1 MTMHAR
7 WHSVRACVLMAAAVA
22 GLNPTSGVAERPNI
36 LLLVTDDQRPD
47 SLSCTGSTFFRT
59 SHLDALAARGTRFL
73 RASCSNPLCY
83 PSRAEIVTGCTG
95 FRSGVRIESRFRKGL
110 PYLPQTFRD
119 AGYRTAYVGKWHHN
133 AKPGDLGY
141 DETIGFYASGQ
152 QPPDQDYRDFRGVEA
167 TGYRGWQFR
176 DATGQPLAELGIGL
190 TPDISSRFADAA
202 MEFLDRPQS
211 QPFLLHVNFTAPH
224 DPLLIPPGT
233 DPLSRIEQV
242 VLPVNFLPEH
252 PFDHGNARGRD
263 EVLFPFPRTP
273 DALKPAWA
281 VYAALVED
289 IDRQIG
295 RILAR
300 LNETGQLENTLIV
313 FTSDHG
319 LALGSHGLTGKQNMY
334 EHTLNVP
341 LIVAGPGVVSGQVT
355 DAQCVLRDLFPTL
368 CDLAGVAAPQ
378 CDGESFAGVL
388 RGEADVARPYVIG
401 YYGDVQRAIRRESWK
416 LIWYPQID
424 RVQLFDLKA
433 DPHELNDLS
442 ESAEFQK
449 QRSDLEETL
458 KTWLREQG
466 DPDVVKS

>member
-7 WHSVRACVLMAAAVA
+7 WHSVRATLLMAAAVA
-22 GLNPTSGVAERPNI
+22 GLNPSSDAAERPNI
-36 LLLVTDDQRPD
+36 LLLVTDDQRSD
-47 SLSCTGSTFFRT
+47 SLSCAGSAFFRT
-59 SHLDALAARGTRFL
+59 PYLDALAGRGTRFL
-73 RASCSNPLCY
+73 QASCSNPLCY

-95 FRSGVRIESRFRKGL
+95 FRSGVRIESRFREGL
-110 PYLPQTFRD
+110 PYLPKTFRE
-119 AGYRTAYVGKWHHN
+119 AGYSTAYVGKWHHN
-133 AKPGDLGY
+133 AQPNELGY
-141 DETIGFYASGQ
+141 AEAIGFYASGR

-176 DATGQPLAELGIGL
+176 DATGKPLPALGIGL

-202 MEFLDRPQS
+202 IEFLDRPRS

-233 DPLSRIEQV
+233 GPLSRVEHV
-242 VLPVNFLPEH
+242 VLPANYLPEH

-273 DALKPAWA
+273 DALKPAWG

-300 LNETGQLENTLIV
+300 LAETGELENTLIV

-368 CDLAGVAAPQ
+368 CDLANVPAPH
-378 CDGESFAGVL
+378 CDGESLADVL

-401 YYGDVQRAIRRESWK
+401 YYGDVQRAIRRDSWK
-416 LIWYPQID
+416 LIWYPQIN

-466 DPDVVKS
+466 DPVLVKS

>member
-1 MTMHAR
+1 MTMRAS
-7 WHSVRACVLMAAAVA
+7 WHSVRAILLMTVAVA
-22 GLNPTSGVAERPNI
+22 SLAHTSRAADRPNI

-47 SLSCTGSTFFRT
+47 SLSCTGLTYFRT
-59 SHLDALAARGTRFL
+59 PHLDALAARGIRFL

-95 FRSGVRIESRFRKGL
+95 FRSGVRIESRFRAGL
-110 PYLPQTFRD
+110 PYLPRTFRD
-119 AGYRTAYVGKWHHN
+119 AGYRAAYIGKWHHN
-133 AKPGDLGY
+133 AQPGELGY
-141 DETIGFYASGQ
+141 DETIGFYASGR

-176 DATGQPLAELGIGL
+176 DANGKPQPELGIGL
-190 TPDISSRFADAA
+190 TSDISSRFADAA
-202 MEFLDRPQS
+202 LEFLDRPRN

-233 DPLSRIEQV
+233 DPLSRVEQV
-242 VLPVNFLPEH
+242 VLPANFQPEH
-252 PFDHGNARGRD
+252 LFDHGNARGRD

-295 RILAR
+295 RVLAR
-300 LNETGQLENTLIV
+300 LAETGQLENTLIV

-341 LIVAGPGVVSGQVT
+341 LIVAGPGIVSGQVT

-368 CDLAGVAAPQ
+368 CELARITAPP

-388 RGEADVARPYVIG
+388 RGDSDTARPYIVG
-401 YYGDVQRAIRRESWK
+401 YYGDVQRAIRRDSWK

-442 ESAEFQK
+442 ESEEFLE
-449 QRSDLEETL
+449 QRSELLATL
-458 KTWLREQG
+458 KKWLREQG
-466 DPDVVKS
+466 DPVVAK

>member
-7 WHSVRACVLMAAAVA
+7 WHSVRATLLMAAAVA
-22 GLNPTSGVAERPNI
+22 GLNPSSDAAERPNI
-36 LLLVTDDQRPD
+36 LLLVTDDQRSD
-47 SLSCTGSTFFRT
+47 SLSCAGSAFFRT
-59 SHLDALAARGTRFL
+59 PYLDALAGRGTRFL
-73 RASCSNPLCY
+73 QASCSNPLCY

-95 FRSGVRIESRFRKGL
+95 FRSGVRIESRFREGL
-110 PYLPQTFRD
+110 PYLPNTFRE

-133 AKPGDLGY
+133 AQPNELGY
-141 DETIGFYASGQ
+141 DEAIGFYASGR

-176 DATGQPLAELGIGL
+176 DATGKPLPALGIGL

-202 MEFLDRPQS
+202 IEFLDRPRS

-233 DPLSRIEQV
+233 DPLSRVEQV
-242 VLPVNFLPEH
+242 VLPTNSLPEH
-252 PFDHGNARGRD
+252 PFDHGNAHGRD
-263 EVLFPFPRTP
+263 EMLFPFPRTP

-300 LNETGQLENTLIV
+300 LAETGELENTLIV

-368 CDLAGVAAPQ
+368 CDLANVPAPH
-378 CDGESFAGVL
+378 CDGESFADVL
-388 RGEADVARPYVIG
+388 RGQSDTARPYIIG
-401 YYGDVQRAIRRESWK
+401 YYGDVQRAIRRDSWK

-466 DPDVVKS
+466 DPVVVKS